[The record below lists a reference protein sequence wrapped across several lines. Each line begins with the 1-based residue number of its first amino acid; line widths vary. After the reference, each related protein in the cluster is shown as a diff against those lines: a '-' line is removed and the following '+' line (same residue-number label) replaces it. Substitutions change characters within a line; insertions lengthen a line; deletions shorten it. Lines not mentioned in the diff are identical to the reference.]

1 MSNTPV
7 HFTVMINI
15 GLAVIPFI
23 LALLLFK
30 KFNKPEGIISKLIWW
45 LLCACFIAFLPNSA
59 YALTDIIHFFA
70 AVKSPEVS
78 LTYLMLVLVPFYFA
92 YMLFCFECYVLS
104 VQWSD
109 NYFQQSAL
117 TRPIFTFVIKNYSII
132 IHFLTAIGV
141 YLGRFQRL
149 ESADIVRNPWIV
161 FQDIAKD
168 LTQLKSLSIICALF
182 GLFFIGSK
190 LLLYINKKLLGFG
203 FFSGQKK
210 LL

>member
-1 MSNTPV
+1 MSNIPV

-15 GLAVIPFI
+15 GLAVIPLI
-23 LALLLFK
+23 LALMIFK
-30 KFNKPEGIISKLIWW
+30 KFNKPESFISKLLWW

-70 AVKSPEVS
+70 AVKSPEIT
-78 LTYLMLVLVPFYFA
+78 LTYLLLVLVPFYLI

-104 VQWSD
+104 VQWS
-109 NYFQQSAL
+109 NSYFQASSLAKSKIGFIVKHYQM
-117 TRPIFTFVIKNYSII
+117 I

-161 FQDIAKD
+161 LQDVASDI
-168 LTQLKSLSIICALF
+168 THIKSLGII
-182 GLFFIGSK
+182 
-190 LLLYINKKLLGFG
+190 LLLFITFVVTSNIMIIINNKLFVMTRNRFEKAFL
-203 FFSGQKK
+203 
-210 LL
+210 